1 MSAVPAP
8 PLLPSDV
15 ASDPFPS
22 PAKRQ
27 RLHDGAKNADA
38 GDNNA
43 LLAQLALE
51 REQRRKGIGKSI
63 GKGAAVDAAL
73 SKVWRAPS
81 AKSVSAPVAEPVAE
95 PVAKSV
101 SAPVAEPVAE
111 PTIKIE
117 AESKTE
123 APAAVLLPQSVLRNL
138 LADAVCLAS
147 QGPVALGFKPCQT
160 PGCKSFLS
168 IAAAVRYAQVGLKP
182 ACALGS
188 CATCVEAAAAI
199 RTKADEKLVL
209 DAKAVDHALRAG
221 IELKVPD
228 ASRTSRADAAAGV
241 SLEARARD
249 AKDCV
254 GCRVTRD
261 SAAQLQDDDP
271 VQPLLRQNAWLAS
284 ARLGLGG
291 FAQSAQ
297 PLFRCTCGDYCDL
310 NPLKLTP
317 ALHPDAVRLHT
328 MLQGMPQQTELVH
341 ELLAADPYV
350 RCTPAGLAAQC
361 PHCSTP
367 LLPAQALQHA
377 IRCSRRPIACAE
389 LNLSLFGVKNPG
401 TCHAVLTL
409 NMAPGAAAAA
419 ERTTVLF
426 QHLLECKACVLVE
439 SVAETKTELHMV
451 VNSSIRMLDLLLT
464 ARDPRKPTPPAPKV
478 GKGQLHM
485 GIRPILDEA
494 VELLARVMRHGK
506 ESYGVRASS
515 FFQLPIATLV
525 RLFLRAEPALQP
537 LCAFLREVE
546 QEVTIPSF
554 DKSASTPFLLSKNV
568 ARARQ
573 WSNFL
578 HTMLARHCAG
588 LLRQSGRSAALCATL
603 CAHIQNKYVVEEVVA
618 PLEQQEIVLID

>member
-1 MSAVPAP
+1 VAPEPDSFPAP
-8 PLLPSDV
+8 
-15 ASDPFPS
+15 A

-27 RLHDGAKNADA
+27 RLLDGAKGSDA

-51 REQRRKGIGKSI
+51 REQRRKGVGV
-63 GKGAAVDAAL
+63 GAGVDAAL

-81 AKSVSAPVAEPVAE
+81 AKPATENKAEN
-95 PVAKSV
+95 K
-101 SAPVAEPVAE
+101 AE
-111 PTIKIE
+111 PTVKVE
-117 AESKTE
+117 ADSKAA
-123 APAAVLLPQSVLRNL
+123 APAAVLLPKSVLRNL
-138 LADAVCLAS
+138 LADAVCAAS
-147 QGPVALGFKPCQT
+147 QCPVALGVKPCPT

-188 CATCVEAAAAI
+188 CAACVESAAAVRA
-199 RTKADEKLVL
+199 KAGEKLVL
-209 DAKAVDHALRAG
+209 DAKAVDRALHAG
-221 IELKVPD
+221 IDLKVPD
-228 ASRTSRADAAAGV
+228 ISRTSLEARADAAAGV
-241 SLEARARD
+241 SLEARALD

-254 GCRVTRD
+254 GCRVTRE

-271 VQPLLRQNAWLAS
+271 VQPLPRQNAWLAS

-291 FAQSAQ
+291 FAQTAL
-297 PLFRCTCGDYCDL
+297 PVFRCTCGEFCEL
-310 NPLKLTP
+310 HPLKQTP
-317 ALHPDAVRLHT
+317 VLHPEAVRLHT
-328 MLQGMPQQTELVH
+328 LLQGLPQQADLVH

-350 RCTPAGLAAQC
+350 RCTPAGLATQC
-361 PHCSTP
+361 PHCSMAVV
-367 LLPAQALQHA
+367 PAQALQHA
-377 IRCSRRPIACAE
+377 MRCSRRPVVCAE

-419 ERTTVLF
+419 ERTVVLF

-464 ARDPRKPTPPAPKV
+464 ARDPRKPAPPAPKL
-478 GKGQLHM
+478 GKGQHHM
-485 GIRPILDEA
+485 SIRPILDDA
-494 VELLARVMRHGK
+494 VDLLARVMRHGK
-506 ESYGVRASS
+506 ESHGIRANS
-515 FFQLPIATLV
+515 FFQLPVATLV
-525 RLFLRAEPALQP
+525 RLFLRAESALQP
-537 LCAFLREVE
+537 LCAFLKEVE
-546 QEVTIPSF
+546 QEVAVPSF
-554 DKSASTPFLLSKNV
+554 DKIAATPFLLSKNV

-588 LLRQSGRSAALCATL
+588 LLRQAGRPATICAALCAR
-603 CAHIQNKYVVEEVVA
+603 IQDKYVVEEVDA
-618 PLEQQEIVLID
+618 PLEQQEVVLID